1 VGGPKGGRIMMTRKD
16 YVKTAEILSNYFATS
31 VFDEQGE
38 ILFADLV
45 DEFSLMFET
54 DNERFDANKFALACY
69 KKIEVDA

>member
-1 VGGPKGGRIMMTRKD
+1 MMTRKD
-16 YVKTAEILSNYFATS
+16 YVKVAEILSNYFATS

-54 DNERFDANKFALACY
+54 DNERFDANRFAIACY
-69 KKIEVDA
+69 KELEMSKWKN

>member
-1 VGGPKGGRIMMTRKD
+1 MMTRKD
-16 YVKTAEILSNYFATS
+16 YVKVSEILSNYFATS

-54 DNERFDANKFALACY
+54 DNERFDANRFAIACY
-69 KKIEVDA
+69 KELEMAN

>member
-1 VGGPKGGRIMMTRKD
+1 MMTRKD

-38 ILFADLV
+38 MLFADLV

-54 DNERFDANKFALACY
+54 DNERFNATKFALACY
-69 KKIEVDA
+69 KELELV

>member
-1 VGGPKGGRIMMTRKD
+1 MMTRKD
-16 YVKTAEILSNYFATS
+16 YVKVSEILSNYFATS

-54 DNERFDANKFALACY
+54 DNERFDADRFAIACY
-69 KKIEVDA
+69 KEMELV